1 MMANTLDG
9 KKKSGGK
16 REIDFVL
23 LRNTYMGNKWDRA
36 RRKKDGD
43 LWKETIRFKRRSDE
57 IYG

>member
-1 MMANTLDG
+1 
-9 KKKSGGK
+9 
-16 REIDFVL
+16 
-23 LRNTYMGNKWDRA
+23 MGNKWDRA